1 MKNHRHQLQRIL
13 VMFMSV
19 AMVFTMSAC
28 RNSDEDEMQQYME
41 EYNAK
46 LAEYQDFGTWK
57 QQIQSEPAG
66 DDYKVYTII
75 GIQDA
80 MKDYIGD
87 SIQELFNDIQVESL
101 AYDGRITYVGV
112 DDGVDKNLEIVDI
125 IMRAAGFDLETEI
138 NAENGVVVEPRT
150 RNWKATENSNYDDW
164 VAKASKN
171 LNTLLFQQVVV
182 CPQNMTQVSGDSEGV
197 TVSNNVITLD
207 FMSMKK
213 DETFQF
219 APLLSWSV
227 DVEYGGTQE
236 AWQKLGLTV
245 PSDAETLQYADKN
258 MLVTHASYSANTV
271 QNDLK
276 LHDVVKMADSNALNF
291 LPSEQWLQGTIGY
304 ADGGVCVTLNSIRNT
319 DVQGLDESSLLWFS
333 DDIYMKLTWNMPYTV
348 KQGEGATAGNSINGN
363 ALTVVLGDLTENL
376 EHRWVG
382 TLGEVE
388 NNVKT
393 SVSFRDVTPDAWYY
407 DAVIATGNAGLISG
421 TGDGAFNPDGQLTV
435 AECFTIIAQAAG
447 LDYKDKNK
455 GDDYWAYGALQA
467 SLENGY
473 LFLEDGESVGQALG
487 QSLCTRQRAIYALYE
502 ATDIPTF
509 TDPDGILP
517 DGMQVDER
525 YLAGVVSAYA
535 AGIVSGKDESGTMEP
550 DSPITR
556 AQFCQM
562 LYNAGLV

>member
-13 VMFMSV
+13 VMLMSV

-182 CPQNMTQVSGDSEGV
+182 CPQNMTQVSGGSEGV

-213 DETFQF
+213 DETVQF

-227 DVEYGGTQE
+227 DVECGGTQE

-245 PSDAETLQYADKN
+245 PSDADTVQYAGKN

-276 LHDVVKMADSNALNF
+276 LHDVVKMADSNALMF
-291 LPSEQWLQGTIGY
+291 LPSEQWLQGTVGY
-304 ADGGVCVTLNSIRNT
+304 ADGGVR
-319 DVQGLDESSLLWFS
+319 DHEQH
-333 DDIYMKLTWNMPYTV
+333 
-348 KQGEGATAGNSINGN
+348 Q
-363 ALTVVLGDLTENL
+363 
-376 EHRWVG
+376 EHRRTG
-382 TLGEVE
+382 AGRIL
-388 NNVKT
+388 T
-393 SVSFRDVTPDAWYY
+393 SVVFRRHIHETYVEH
-407 DAVIATGNAGLISG
+407 AVHREARRRSDSREQYQRECT
-421 TGDGAFNPDGQLTV
+421 DGGS
-435 AECFTIIAQAAG
+435 
-447 LDYKDKNK
+447 
-455 GDDYWAYGALQA
+455 WRSYGEPRA
-467 SLENGY
+467 SLGRHTGRS
-473 LFLEDGESVGQALG
+473 GE
-487 QSLCTRQRAIYALYE
+487 
-502 ATDIPTF
+502 
-509 TDPDGILP
+509 
-517 DGMQVDER
+517 
-525 YLAGVVSAYA
+525 
-535 AGIVSGKDESGTMEP
+535 
-550 DSPITR
+550 
-556 AQFCQM
+556 
-562 LYNAGLV
+562 